1 MASYATCLFSTLVV
15 KTSRNVK
22 IWEMQWQH
30 LRALTQHIVGKMYL
44 NGQQQSG
51 NVSRL
56 DLHRDVKVQSN
67 PEPLEGVEVASPGA
81 EEVAGLNLLRAGN
94 DAGLV
99 VLAPLADLAVPQPEL
114 PEAADESGWHFLE
127 IKMTGYVSRDQC
139 RKSVSIWVIRNL
151 FLIYICYFQTHRCE
165 TISI

>member
-1 MASYATCLFSTLVV
+1 
-15 KTSRNVK
+15 
-22 IWEMQWQH
+22 
-30 LRALTQHIVGKMYL
+30 MYL

-81 EEVAGLNLLRAGN
+81 EEVAGLNLLRAGS

-114 PEAADESGWHFLE
+114 PEAADESG
-127 IKMTGYVSRDQC
+127 
-139 RKSVSIWVIRNL
+139 
-151 FLIYICYFQTHRCE
+151 
-165 TISI
+165 